1 MSVKDN
7 MKTEKEILNNPSHE
21 VLVGT
26 SWAHKKHYDEEH
38 HVYFSER
45 MSLYLLANYET
56 GIIEEECFFE
66 DFNAIVEELKAGW
79 YLL

>member
-1 MSVKDN
+1 

-21 VLVGT
+21 ALIGT
-26 SWAHKKHYDEEH
+26 PWAHEKYDDQEH

-45 MSLYLLANYET
+45 MSLFLLANYET
-56 GIIEEECFFE
+56 GIILEKCFFE
-66 DFNAIVEELKAGW
+66 DFNELVEELKKGW